1 MRFLLLIYGIDKSS
15 QNIFVLIYFLSNK
28 IIDKISL
35 SRFILI
41 ILLFI
46 KRLRKFIDNIEF
58 VRFVVDQKDWWML
71 FENNV
76 FGN

>member
-1 MRFLLLIYGIDKSS
+1 MRFLLLIYVIDKSS
-15 QNIFVLIYFLSNK
+15 QNIFVLMYFLSNK

-35 SRFILI
+35 SRYILI

-46 KRLRKFIDNIEF
+46 KRLRKFIDNIDF

>member
-46 KRLRKFIDNIEF
+46 KRLRKFIDNIDF